1 MVGGS
6 RTEEELGRCGEH
18 AAIPG
23 DPKAGSPLSR
33 DEMSALRSIVFES
46 GGFRTIQQCVRHWE
60 RLETWARSQNILA
73 AEVLV
78 KYLLDLSDRGCG
90 PKVTSGSASCFRRSS
105 MAIAEKRLGK
115 RFLYTLALV
124 AALERFVAAR
134 FRANQFVLAF
144 FAWWVLIVIYSSLR
158 FDDTLETLV
167 MKDEALCGV
176 VWQTK
181 DGWSAASFEMDDRDY
196 FMKELESA
204 DRFADRLASYQ
215 RSILWLRYVL
225 TTAASDDLKRGHI
238 APEKL
243 KAFLKLIQE
252 ITWHSCRVTLLAA
265 AVQTQEPDKDI
276 RLQANWK
283 DPSQLVLKYA
293 RSRKEISIEVVKRLT
308 TLVDSSDCSL
318 TTYITKARSAT
329 GSAKDLSLKYHGMY
343 IDGSGSEPTICG
355 RYKITEC
362 EDLGEIP
369 PSTQM
374 CSLCSSKIFAEP

>member
-1 MVGGS
+1 
-6 RTEEELGRCGEH
+6 
-18 AAIPG
+18 
-23 DPKAGSPLSR
+23 
-33 DEMSALRSIVFES
+33 
-46 GGFRTIQQCVRHWE
+46 
-60 RLETWARSQNILA
+60 
-73 AEVLV
+73 
-78 KYLLDLSDRGCG
+78 
-90 PKVTSGSASCFRRSS
+90 
-105 MAIAEKRLGK
+105 
-115 RFLYTLALV
+115 
-124 AALERFVAAR
+124 
-134 FRANQFVLAF
+134 
-144 FAWWVLIVIYSSLR
+144 
-158 FDDTLETLV
+158 
-167 MKDEALCGV
+167 MKDEALYGV

-181 DGWSAASFEMDDRDY
+181 VERQKKGTRFAAAKCLRTSGEDWMEDGWSAASFEMDDRDY

-204 DRFADRLASYQ
+204 GRFADRLASYQ

-308 TLVDSSDCSL
+308 KRIAMDWKSPPEFEAENSTLVDFSDCSL
-318 TTYITKARSAT
+318 TYVTKVRSAA
-329 GSAKDLSLKYHGMY
+329 GSAKDLSLKYHR
-343 IDGSGSEPTICG
+343 TICG

-374 CSLCSSKIFAEP
+374 CSLCSSKIFADP